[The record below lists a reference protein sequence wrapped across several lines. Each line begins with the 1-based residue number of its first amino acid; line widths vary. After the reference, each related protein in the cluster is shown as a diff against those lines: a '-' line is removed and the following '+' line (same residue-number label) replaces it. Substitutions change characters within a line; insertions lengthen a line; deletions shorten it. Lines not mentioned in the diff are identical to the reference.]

1 MPLYE
6 YRCNACRHKATLFF
20 RSLSSVEE
28 DPACPTCG
36 AHGMTR
42 LVSRFWSHRSA
53 STDTGWNEDRTD
65 AEAGFGEES
74 YGDAF
79 DEEGDPIEFARQT
92 REMAAAFGE
101 PLEPELDIALRRIE
115 SGADPEDVL
124 GELDHAESTAA
135 EAAHDDASTPATE
148 F

>member
-6 YRCNACRHKATLFF
+6 YRCNACRRKASVFF

-36 AHGMTR
+36 VRGMTR
-42 LVSRFWSHRSA
+42 LVSRFWSHRSRT
-53 STDTGWNEDRTD
+53 TDTGWDHDWTD
-65 AEAGFGEES
+65 AGAGFGDEP
-74 YGDAF
+74 YGDMF
-79 DEEGDPIEFARQT
+79 EEEGDPVEFARQT

-101 PLEPELDIALRRIE
+101 PLEPQLDTAMRRIE

-135 EAAHDDASTPATE
+135 ESGNGDESTAATE